1 MRPNSSVQTPS
12 LETAMPLRITLV
24 TETYIPQINGVS
36 RTLGRLVAHCLRQG
50 DRVQLMV
57 PDYGEECA
65 PVPGL
70 VRHSWRGWQL
80 PFYREIQLPMVTPRR
95 LRRELRNFSPDVVHI
110 ATEGPLGWS
119 ALRACWQLG
128 LPVVSSYHTN
138 FPQYLSAYKLGRL
151 EPVAWRYLR
160 WFHNATRATLCPT
173 STTRDVLVQRGF
185 EQVKVWGRGVD
196 TRLFDPAR
204 RNLAVR
210 RELGIGDHEVVAVY
224 AGRLAAEKNLPLL
237 MDAWKNRPADGP
249 DRLLLVGDGPLRAS
263 LQAAAMDGVVF
274 AGYRRGEDLA
284 RCYAAGD
291 LFVFP
296 SLTDTFG
303 NVMLEAMASG
313 LPVIGFDV
321 AGPRDI
327 VRDGE
332 TGLIIEERTAG
343 ALARAMA
350 HLTIMAQQRQC
361 MGQAARMYAETQC
374 WDHILE
380 QVREQYQVIRRRPS
394 NQPVVMVNELPSEKV

>member
-1 MRPNSSVQTPS
+1 
-12 LETAMPLRITLV
+12 MPLRITLV
-24 TETYIPQINGVS
+24 TETYMPQINGVS
-36 RTLGRLVAHCLRQG
+36 RTLGRLVEHCLRQG
-50 DRVQLMV
+50 DQVQLMV
-57 PDYGEECA
+57 PEYEEECEA
-65 PVPGL
+65 ISGL
-70 VRHSWRGWQL
+70 IRHSWRGWQL
-80 PFYREIQLPMVTPRR
+80 PFYREIQLPMVAPRH

-119 ALRACWQLG
+119 ALRACRQLG

-173 STTRDVLVQRGF
+173 STTRDLLVQRGF
-185 EQVKVWGRGVD
+185 EHVKVWGRGVD

-237 MDAWKNRPADGP
+237 MDAWQNRPADGP
-249 DRLLLVGDGPLRAS
+249 DRLLLIGDGPLRAS
-263 LQAAAMDGVVF
+263 LQAAAIEGVVF

-284 RCYAAGD
+284 QSYAAGD

-327 VRDGE
+327 VRHGE
-332 TGLIIEERTAG
+332 TGLIIQERTIG

-361 MGQAARMYAETQC
+361 MGQAARMYAKTQC

-380 QVREQYQVIRRRPS
+380 QVREQYQVVAPGVRCGRGRS
-394 NQPVVMVNELPSEKV
+394 HYVGRNSEGYSR

>member
-1 MRPNSSVQTPS
+1 MS
-12 LETAMPLRITLV
+12 LRITLV
-24 TETYIPQINGVS
+24 SETFMPQINGVS
-36 RTLGRLVAHCLRQG
+36 RTLGRLVDHCLRQG
-50 DRVQLMV
+50 DQVQLMV
-57 PDYGEECA
+57 PDYEEECDNS
-65 PVPGL
+65 PGM
-70 VRHSWRGWQL
+70 VRRAWRGWQL
-80 PFYREIQLPMVTPRR
+80 PFYREIRLPLVAPHH

-119 ALRACWQLG
+119 ALRACRQLG

-138 FPQYLSAYKLGRL
+138 FPQYLSAYKLGWL
-151 EPVAWRYLR
+151 EPLAWRYLR
-160 WFHNATRATLCPT
+160 WFHNATEATLCPT
-173 STTRDVLVQRGF
+173 PTIRDMLVQRGF
-185 EQVKVWGRGVD
+185 DHVGIWGRGVD
-196 TRLFDPAR
+196 ARLFDANR
-204 RNLAVR
+204 RSVEVR
-210 RELGIGDHEVVAVY
+210 RELGIGEHEVVAVY
-224 AGRLAAEKNLPLL
+224 VGRLAAEKNLPLL
-237 MDAWKNRPADGP
+237 MAAWKNRPSNGP
-249 DRLLLVGDGPLRAS
+249 DRLLLVGDGPMRAA
-263 LQAAAMDGVVF
+263 LEADAPDGVVF

-291 LFVFP
+291 FFVFP

-327 VRDGE
+327 VRHGE

-361 MGQAARMYAETQC
+361 MGQSARMYAETQC

-380 QVREQYQVIRRRPS
+380 QVREQYGVIIPGVRCAKGRSLYAGR
-394 NQPVVMVNELPSEKV
+394 NSEGYS